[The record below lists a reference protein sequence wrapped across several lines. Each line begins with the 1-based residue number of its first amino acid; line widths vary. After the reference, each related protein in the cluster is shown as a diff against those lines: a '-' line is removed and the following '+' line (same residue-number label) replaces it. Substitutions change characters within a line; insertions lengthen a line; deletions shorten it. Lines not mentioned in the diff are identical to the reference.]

1 MQELEKILEEIES
14 VFNENVED
22 IEDENG
28 VHHFVIDSFTATFLT
43 KEIIRKH
50 KNDDNDGWIPCE
62 EPPEIDCRTILIQ
75 LKNEG
80 IMEGLYNGSEFVGID
95 RMGTYQFLKS
105 NPPLYWRRKP
115 EPYRPERRKE

>member
-1 MQELEKILEEIES
+1 MLEKILKEIES

-50 KNDDNDGWIPCE
+50 MNAGNDINVPAKDNDGWKGVRE
-62 EPPEIDCRTILIQ
+62 
-75 LKNEG
+75 NE
-80 IMEGLYNGSEFVGID
+80 
-95 RMGTYQFLKS
+95 
-105 NPPLYWRRKP
+105 
-115 EPYRPERRKE
+115 